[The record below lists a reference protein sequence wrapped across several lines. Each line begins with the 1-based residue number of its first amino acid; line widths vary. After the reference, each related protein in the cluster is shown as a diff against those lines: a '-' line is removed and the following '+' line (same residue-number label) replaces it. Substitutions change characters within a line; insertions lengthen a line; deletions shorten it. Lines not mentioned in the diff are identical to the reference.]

1 MAQIDEKS
9 EIPPQVQMQMAQQ
22 QKQIEQMQQQLQ
34 AAQLEINN
42 RMQVAQLKDE
52 GETKRK
58 LMDVT
63 ARAHNTETIAESR
76 VNNENMRRV
85 TTQNRTEIEA
95 LVKILLARMP
105 PDQLMMEID
114 KMNQEQAAYAQFSI
128 QDISEGANPLIQP
141 MQ

>member
-1 MAQIDEKS
+1 
-9 EIPPQVQMQMAQQ
+9 VQMQMAQQ

-34 AAQLEINN
+34 AAQLGINN

>member
-1 MAQIDEKS
+1 
-9 EIPPQVQMQMAQQ
+9 
-22 QKQIEQMQQQLQ
+22 
-34 AAQLEINN
+34 
-42 RMQVAQLKDE
+42 
-52 GETKRK
+52 
-58 LMDVT
+58 MDVT

-76 VNNENMRRV
+76 VNNENIRRV

-95 LVKILLARMP
+95 LVKMLIARMP
-105 PDQLMMEID
+105 PDQLLMEIE

>member
-1 MAQIDEKS
+1 
-9 EIPPQVQMQMAQQ
+9 
-22 QKQIEQMQQQLQ
+22 
-34 AAQLEINN
+34 
-42 RMQVAQLKDE
+42 MQVAQLKDE

-128 QDISEGANPLIQP
+128 QDISEGANPLIQS